1 MTSVTKENL
10 QLVSDLGGQDL
21 KGEG

>member
-1 MTSVTKENL
+1 MTSVASENL